1 MRTWTIAKILY
12 AGLAVFLLVLEAAA
26 VDKDQPNSSSKP
38 PSWVTYSPPL
48 VLSTAITASSAIT
61 SALGFIPSPTATSS
75 TIPPVWFNS
84 SSMNSSTI
92 TSTADPLLK
101 NRCDDDKTGANTCR
115 TSKEKFDNIEYSNQA
130 GIVEKGIQFVEVN
143 VESDYVPE
151 KKEGGVEYN
160 GKSLQNA
167 FIAQIA
173 DTFQKS
179 GEDEK
184 NCYRFDRRSTMC
196 TFCKICIPD
205 GRDRVIRWCNA
216 PEYVRVSVKNE
227 EGKEV
232 AHMKVVLRFTGTT
245 DKGRFDCMAIKEG
258 VETSARDD
266 RMREVKDAVG
276 GKEAQQNKPWR
287 NAEKGRKGKGKRGKM
302 GQDESRVIDPT
313 APPQTLEARTL
324 EALAQYIK
332 DGRAQKIVVMTGA
345 GISTSAGIPD
355 FRSPETGLYANLARL
370 NLPYPEAVFD
380 IDFFRKT
387 PEPFYAL
394 AQELYP
400 GKFRPTITHS
410 FISLLHQKGL
420 LLKLFTQNID
430 CLEREAG
437 VPGNKIIEAHG
448 SFASQC
454 CIDCKKSY
462 PKDRMN
468 EAIHNRSVPHCVDSS
483 CNGLVKP
490 EIVFFGE
497 QLPSAFFDNRSLP
510 AQADLCIVMGTS
522 LSVQPFASLPQLCE
536 DETPR
541 LLINS
546 ERVGD
551 MGQRTDDV
559 LLLEDCD
566 SGVRKLAEAC
576 GWLSELETLWATTAP
591 KEDPTAPKEEV
602 KKSHD
607 ELLEDEVDKLTREVE
622 ENLRLNRAEHEWLEN
637 HVDNKLA
644 RNHEDGQGRDDS
656 ATELQPT
663 VDPKSRASPSE
674 TKTDPGGGLGHVFPH
689 MNKSSL

>member
-1 MRTWTIAKILY
+1 
-12 AGLAVFLLVLEAAA
+12 
-26 VDKDQPNSSSKP
+26 
-38 PSWVTYSPPL
+38 
-48 VLSTAITASSAIT
+48 
-61 SALGFIPSPTATSS
+61 
-75 TIPPVWFNS
+75 
-84 SSMNSSTI
+84 
-92 TSTADPLLK
+92 
-101 NRCDDDKTGANTCR
+101 
-115 TSKEKFDNIEYSNQA
+115 
-130 GIVEKGIQFVEVN
+130 
-143 VESDYVPE
+143 
-151 KKEGGVEYN
+151 
-160 GKSLQNA
+160 
-167 FIAQIA
+167 
-173 DTFQKS
+173 
-179 GEDEK
+179 
-184 NCYRFDRRSTMC
+184 
-196 TFCKICIPD
+196 
-205 GRDRVIRWCNA
+205 
-216 PEYVRVSVKNE
+216 
-227 EGKEV
+227 
-232 AHMKVVLRFTGTT
+232 
-245 DKGRFDCMAIKEG
+245 
-258 VETSARDD
+258 
-266 RMREVKDAVG
+266 
-276 GKEAQQNKPWR
+276 
-287 NAEKGRKGKGKRGKM
+287 M
-302 GQDESRVIDPT
+302 GQDESRVADPT
-313 APPQTLEARTL
+313 APPRTLEARTL
-324 EALAQYIK
+324 EALAQYIR

-355 FRSPETGLYANLARL
+355 FRSPETGLYANLSRL

-410 FISLLHQKGL
+410 FISLLHRKGL

-437 VPGNKIIEAHG
+437 VPGDKIIEAHG

-462 PKDRMN
+462 PKERMD
-468 EAIHNRSVPHCVDSS
+468 EAIQNKSVPHCVDSS

-522 LSVQPFASLPQLCE
+522 LSVHPFASLPQLCE

-551 MGQRTDDV
+551 LGQRADDV

-576 GWLSELETLWATTAP
+576 GWIDELEALWATTAP
-591 KEDPTAPKEEV
+591 AEEPAPPKEEV

-622 ENLRLNRAEHEWLEN
+622 ESLRLNQAEHEWLEK

-644 RNHEDGQGRDDS
+644 RKQDNRQDRDDS
-656 ATELQPT
+656 TTGVQPT
-663 VDPKSRASPSE
+663 VAAAFRSSPSE